1 MSCLDYSKTW
11 ETMNGLEVAFN
22 KIQAL
27 EGMVQYLQGA
37 VDAGDMQV
45 IKDTTDGI
53 VDYLPQFIEQYDTA
67 SKRAWNNTV
76 LKLKKPTGLEGNQ
89 LRSEYDDFENPVG
102 HLNPPEAFGPGSPL
116 TDPFA

>member
-1 MSCLDYSKTW
+1 MSCLDYNKTW
-11 ETMNGLEVAFN
+11 ETMNSLEVAFN

-27 EGMVQYLQGA
+27 EGMVQYLKGA
-37 VDAGDMQV
+37 VDAEDMQV

-53 VDYLPQFIEQYDTA
+53 VEYLPKFIEEYDTA

-76 LKLKKPTGLEGNQ
+76 LKLKKPTD
-89 LRSEYDDFENPVG
+89 RAPISEYDDFENPVG

-116 TDPFA
+116 TDPFT